1 MSVAGIHWGSGKK
14 RQSENRRTLL
24 AVVVSILLHALLFF
38 LYQFLEPAGSQLQA
52 DVAQPITL
60 EFESPPPAEKTPAPR
75 SLPEK
80 FYRVVEN
87 KQANE
92 QQTQT
97 ETDLL
102 STHSSRSAAPMIPE
116 TPIAPV
122 PHARLPEAAS
132 PEPEKQQP
140 QEVKDLAGDVP
151 VFAYKQKRVFSKEA
165 LAHSEQPVSSRE
177 KTHQKSRSSLQNL
190 DDFRAELVGDFALS
204 TYAWKWAPYWMAFEE
219 KLHRMWY
226 VPRAYDLGLISGYTI
241 VWMKINRKGEL
252 VGFKVLK
259 HEGHHTLKESSINA
273 IQSSFPFKELPPD
286 FPDPFLEV
294 RLLMVYPNV
303 RERQTA
309 GNR

>member
-1 MSVAGIHWGSGKK
+1 MPAAEKDIVRAKKAG
-14 RQSENRRTLL
+14 SENRRTLL
-24 AVVVSILLHALLFF
+24 AVLISLLLHAALLF
-38 LYQFLEPAGSQLQA
+38 LYQFLPASGNQLQA

-60 EFESPPPAEKTPAPR
+60 EFENPAPAEQVPAPNP
-75 SLPEK
+75 LPEK

-92 QQTQT
+92 QETQT

-102 STHSSRSAAPMIPE
+102 STRSSRSAAPVIPE

-122 PHARLPEAAS
+122 PHSRLPQSAS
-132 PEPEKQQP
+132 PEPEKQRP
-140 QEVKDLAGDVP
+140 QEVQDLAGNVP
-151 VFAYKQKRVFSKEA
+151 VFAYKQKRVFSKKA
-165 LAHSEQPVSSRE
+165 LARSEEKVNSRE
-177 KTHQKSRSSLQNL
+177 KVHREPQQSLQNL

-259 HEGHHTLKESSINA
+259 HEGHHTLRESSVNA

-294 RLLMVYPNV
+294 RLLMVYPNL